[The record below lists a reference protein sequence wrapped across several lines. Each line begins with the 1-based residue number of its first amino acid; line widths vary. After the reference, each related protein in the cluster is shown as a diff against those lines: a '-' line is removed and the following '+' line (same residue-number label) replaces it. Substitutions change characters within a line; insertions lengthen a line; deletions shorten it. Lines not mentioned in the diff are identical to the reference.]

1 MDIGEIK
8 SRIAELEQR
17 KAERNAMRGYRDV
30 SYLDYIAGGDRSGF
44 DRLAN
49 EENAYKNMLLQ
60 QKFNDQQ
67 RIANQKFQ
75 EHQKEL
81 DRALSLA
88 LAEKNKETS
97 EAARMDENVR
107 SRQKAQM
114 TLDAA
119 KETLAIA
126 KSKGNQEDIVKA
138 NLYLN
143 QAQADVDYWNK
154 VTGYE
159 PPAIV
164 ATPSEPAPVGE
175 TPALPQEPPALPQE
189 TPALPQ
195 ETPETTV
202 NEDVLLEKANGLSSK
217 SDLKT
222 MQSMLKQ
229 LETHPRRNQNKEFQS
244 KINKLNELIKN
255 KKQWLA
261 DEEFIKSWSEGKPF
275 DTNKFKLNV
284 SKGVVSL
291 VRK

>member
-60 QKFNDQQ
+60 QKFNEQQ
-67 RIANQKFQ
+67 RLANQKFQ
-75 EHQKEL
+75 EQQKEL

-107 SRQKAQM
+107 NRQKAQM

-126 KSKGNQEDIVKA
+126 NSKGNQEDIVKA
-138 NLYLN
+138 NLQLN

-164 ATPSEPAPVGE
+164 ATPAPVE
-175 TPALPQEPPALPQE
+175 EKPALPQE
-189 TPALPQ
+189 TPK
-195 ETPETTV
+195 TTV
-202 NEDVLLEKANGLSSK
+202 NENVLLEKANGLSSK
-217 SDLKT
+217 TDLKT

-244 KINKLNELIKN
+244 KINKLNELIKD

-284 SKGVVSL
+284 SKGVISL

>member
-1 MDIGEIK
+1 MDIGAIK
-8 SRIAELEQR
+8 ARIEELEQR
-17 KAERNAMRGYRDV
+17 KAERNAMRGYRDLA
-30 SYLDYIAGGDRSGF
+30 YFDYMTKGDRSGF
-44 DRLAN
+44 DRIAN
-49 EENAYKNMLLQ
+49 EENAYKRMLLQ

-67 RIANQKFQ
+67 RIANQQFNAQ
-75 EHQKEL
+75 QREL

-88 LAEKNKETS
+88 LAEKHKETS

-107 SRQKAQM
+107 NRQKAQM

-126 KSKGNQEDIVKA
+126 NSKGNQEDIVKA
-138 NLYLN
+138 NLQLN

-154 VTGYE
+154 VTGYV
-159 PPAIV
+159 PPASG
-164 ATPSEPAPVGE
+164 ATPSE
-175 TPALPQEPPALPQE
+175 TALS
-189 TPALPQ
+189 Q

-202 NEDVLLEKANGLSSK
+202 NENVLLEKANGLSSK

-222 MQSMLKQ
+222 MESMLKQ
-229 LETHPRRNQNKEFQS
+229 LESHPRRNQNKEFQS

-255 KKQWLA
+255 KKKWL
-261 DEEFIKSWSEGKPF
+261 EEEEIIKSWREDMPVPKG
-275 DTNKFKLNV
+275 FKIDV

>member
-67 RIANQKFQ
+67 RIANQQFNEQ
-75 EHQKEL
+75 QKEL

-107 SRQKAQM
+107 NRQKAQM

-126 KSKGNQEDIVKA
+126 NSKGNQEDIVKA
-138 NLYLN
+138 NLQLN

-164 ATPSEPAPVGE
+164 ATPSEPAQVE
-175 TPALPQEPPALPQE
+175 EKPALPQE
-189 TPALPQ
+189 TPK
-195 ETPETTV
+195 TTV
-202 NEDVLLEKANGLSSK
+202 NENVLLEKANGLSSK

-229 LETHPRRNQNKEFQS
+229 LESHPRRNQNKEFQS

-261 DEEFIKSWSEGKPF
+261 DEETIKNYKPGQKNP
-275 DTNKFKLNV
+275 DKNKFMIVFENGKMARI
-284 SKGVVSL
+284 KRRG
-291 VRK
+291 K

>member
-8 SRIAELEQR
+8 ARIAELEQR

-67 RIANQKFQ
+67 RLANQKFQ
-75 EHQKEL
+75 EQQREL

-97 EAARMDENVR
+97 DAARMDENVR
-107 SRQKAQM
+107 NRQKAQM

-126 KSKGNQEDIVKA
+126 KSKGNEEDIVKA
-138 NLYLN
+138 NLHLN

-154 VTGYE
+154 VTGYV
-159 PPAIV
+159 PSASG
-164 ATPSEPAPVGE
+164 ATPSESASAE
-175 TPALPQEPPALPQE
+175 E

-195 ETPETTV
+195 ETPKATV
-202 NEDVLLEKANGLSSK
+202 NENVLLEQANGLSDK

-261 DEEFIKSWSEGKPF
+261 DEEFIKSWREGIPF
-275 DTNKFKLNV
+275 DTKKFQMSVN
-284 SKGVVSL
+284 KGVVSL

>member
-60 QKFNDQQ
+60 QKFNEQQ
-67 RIANQKFQ
+67 RIANQQFNEQ
-75 EHQKEL
+75 QKEL

-97 EAARMDENVR
+97 DAARMDENVR
-107 SRQKAQM
+107 NRQKAQM

-126 KSKGNQEDIVKA
+126 NSKGNQEDIVKA
-138 NLYLN
+138 NLQLN

-159 PPAIV
+159 PPANV
-164 ATPSEPAPVGE
+164 ATPAPVE
-175 TPALPQEPPALPQE
+175 EKPALPQE
-189 TPALPQ
+189 TPKA
-195 ETPETTV
+195 TV
-202 NEDVLLEKANGLSSK
+202 NENVLLEKANSLSSK

-244 KINKLNELIKN
+244 KINTLNELIKN

-261 DEEFIKSWSEGKPF
+261 DEETIKNYKPGQKNP
-275 DTNKFKLNV
+275 DKNKFMMIFENGKIV
-284 SKGVVSL
+284 GIKRRG
-291 VRK
+291 K

>member
-67 RIANQKFQ
+67 RIANQQFNEQ
-75 EHQKEL
+75 QKEL

-88 LAEKNKETS
+88 LAEKNKQAS
-97 EAARMDENVR
+97 DAARMDENVR
-107 SRQKAQM
+107 NRQKAQM

-126 KSKGNQEDIVKA
+126 NAKGNQEDIVKA
-138 NLYLN
+138 NLQLN

-164 ATPSEPAPVGE
+164 ATPSEPAPVE
-175 TPALPQEPPALPQE
+175 EK
-189 TPALPQ
+189 PALPQ

-202 NEDVLLEKANGLSSK
+202 NENVLLEKANGLSSK

-229 LETHPRRNQNKEFQS
+229 LESHPRRNQNKEFQS

-261 DEEFIKSWSEGKPF
+261 DEEIIKNYKPGQKNP
-275 DTNKFKLNV
+275 DKNKFRIVFENGKMARI
-284 SKGVVSL
+284 KRRG
-291 VRK
+291 K

>member
-67 RIANQKFQ
+67 RIANQQFNEQ
-75 EHQKEL
+75 QKEL

-88 LAEKNKETS
+88 LAEKNKQAS
-97 EAARMDENVR
+97 DAARMDENVR
-107 SRQKAQM
+107 NRQKAQM

-126 KSKGNQEDIVKA
+126 NAKGNQEDIVKA
-138 NLYLN
+138 NLQLN

-164 ATPSEPAPVGE
+164 ATPSEPAPVE
-175 TPALPQEPPALPQE
+175 EK
-189 TPALPQ
+189 PALPQ

-202 NEDVLLEKANGLSSK
+202 NENVLLEKANGLSSK

-229 LETHPRRNQNKEFQS
+229 LESHPRRNQNKEFQS

-261 DEEFIKSWSEGKPF
+261 DEEIIKNYKPGQKNP
-275 DTNKFKLNV
+275 DKNKFMIVFENGKMARI
-284 SKGVVSL
+284 KRRG
-291 VRK
+291 K

>member
-67 RIANQKFQ
+67 RIANQQFNEQ
-75 EHQKEL
+75 QKEL

-107 SRQKAQM
+107 NRQKAQM

-126 KSKGNQEDIVKA
+126 NSKGNQEDIVKA
-138 NLYLN
+138 NLQLN

-164 ATPSEPAPVGE
+164 ATPSEPAQVE
-175 TPALPQEPPALPQE
+175 EKPALPQE
-189 TPALPQ
+189 TPK
-195 ETPETTV
+195 TTV
-202 NEDVLLEKANGLSSK
+202 NENVLLEQANGLSSK

-255 KKQWLA
+255 KKEDLA
-261 DEEFIKSWSEGKPF
+261 DEATIKNYKPGQP
-275 DTNKFKLNV
+275 NPNRKKFKPIFENGKMV
-284 SKGVVSL
+284 GIKKRGT
-291 VRK
+291 